1 MSWIA
6 AAVGAVAGGGLVA
19 ATQGGGEKGGIQ
31 TMSTLSP
38 EQQEMAKKLAAY
50 FQGKIGQ
57 GLPTYPGKLVAP
69 MTGTEQQGM
78 NLLNQYVG
86 GGIGDTAKLG
96 LGAYQNML
104 NVNPKD
110 IAAEY
115 MKYTA
120 PAEQRYLKETTIPT
134 FKESMVPGG
143 TLRSTGT
150 ERGIG
155 DIVSK
160 FGEGQ
165 LRRIGTNIEGARNR
179 AASLI
184 PQLPTM
190 QGIEGDVPQMEAAF
204 QYGQLPRMIEQAEL
218 TANLQEIIRTSPE
231 MSPLIDKMLGYLGI
245 QTQAAYNQ
253 PYTPSPFLQ
262 FLGAV
267 APGVGTY
274 LGAKAA

>member
-1 MSWIA
+1 MSWLSDFFKSDEQEIKK
-6 AAVGAVAGGGLVA
+6 
-19 ATQGGGEKGGIQ
+19 T
-31 TMSTLSP
+31 TTLSP
-38 EQQEMAKKLAAY
+38 EQQEMMKGLGEY
-50 FQGKIGQ
+50 LQSMIGKGATPYTGQ
-57 GLPTYPGKLVAP
+57 LVAP

-86 GGIGDTAKLG
+86 GGIGQTAQTG
-96 LGAYQNML
+96 LGAYNQMM
-104 NVNPKD
+104 NVDPNQ

-120 PAEQRYLKETTIPT
+120 PQEQRYLKETTIPT

-155 DIVSK
+155 DIISK

-165 LRRIGTNIEGARNR
+165 LGRIGTSIEGARNR

-184 PQLPTM
+184 PQLSTM
-190 QGIEGDVPQMEAAF
+190 AGIEGGVPQMEAAF

-218 TANLQEIIRTSPE
+218 TAKLQEFVRTSPE

-253 PYTPSPFLQ
+253 PYTPSPFMQ
-262 FLGAV
+262 FLTAA
-267 APGVGTY
+267 APGVGAGVGSY
-274 LGAKAA
+274 LAAA